1 MHMLV
6 HNISIWIL
14 NIDILVR
21 MWMTPTRPVTSAMFM
36 TLFKVTRIESTSTS
50 RHFVQQLSCM
60 CPSRS
65 NDNRMISLFS
75 LCNQCKPGPFQLL
88 ARIAFLRD
96 SYLWNLFFCGT
107 LEKMWYLMILIS
119 CAFTAS
125 HITCKSR
132 RLLLIAVLML
142 YCCGKLILKCS

>member
-96 SYLWNLFFCGT
+96 SYLWNLFF
-107 LEKMWYLMILIS
+107 LNARENVLSYDSYLMCVHSFTHNLQEQTTVAYCSANAIL
-119 CAFTAS
+119 
-125 HITCKSR
+125 
-132 RLLLIAVLML
+132 LW
-142 YCCGKLILKCS
+142 